1 MTGTVAVP
9 TWLAVVLGLTAIW
22 ALFARLLVPGVRWF
36 LRRRA
41 NRLIEELNKRL
52 DLKIPPLTL
61 AKRQVIID
69 RLVYDPQVI
78 EEVTRYSEREDI
90 PLEVAMDEI
99 RQYAREVAPAFNAYF
114 YFRFGSWVSK
124 QIVER
129 LYRVRFSQIDET
141 RLQAIDPNASV
152 VLVMNHRS
160 NVDYVLITYLV
171 LERVAVS
178 YAVGEWAQVWPLQ
191 QLVRAL
197 GAYFVRRNSGNALYR
212 RVLERYVQIAVAG
225 GAAQAIFPEGEL
237 SRTGE
242 LREPRIGLLDYM
254 LRDFDPDGPRDI
266 VFVPISINYDRVLED
281 RTLIAESTVDNERHL
296 GLQAVR
302 VCIRMLFR
310 SIKLKFQGRLY
321 RFGYACANFGTPL
334 SLRAYT
340 KQHRWQ
346 PRKESKAVRVPKVIA
361 LAQQIMTEI
370 GQNIPVLPVALLASI
385 LTEQPDARFSQADLE
400 QAVQARIDS
409 LRAANA
415 HVYIPRNDAAYFTTV
430 GLRMLTLRRLV
441 MLDDDGYQA
450 DKGQLA
456 LLQYYANSIHQLN

>member
-1 MTGTVAVP
+1 MTGTVTVP
-9 TWLAVVLGLTAIW
+9 TWLAVILGLTAIW

-52 DLKIPPLTL
+52 DLKIPPLAL

-78 EEVTRYSEREDI
+78 AEVTRYSEEQGI
-90 PLEVAMDEI
+90 PLDVAMDKV
-99 RQYAREVAPAFNAYF
+99 RRYAREVAPAFNAYF

-124 QIVER
+124 RIVER
-129 LYRVRFSQIDET
+129 LYRVRLGQIDESK
-141 RLQAIDPNASV
+141 LQAIDPNASV

-160 NVDYVLITYLV
+160 NVDYVLVTYLV

-225 GAAQAIFPEGEL
+225 GAAQAIFPEGSL
-237 SRTGE
+237 TRTGE

-254 LRDFDPDGPRDI
+254 LRDFDPEGPRDI

-281 RTLIAESTVDNERHL
+281 RTLIAEIADRNERHL
-296 GLQAVR
+296 GIQAVR
-302 VCIRMLFR
+302 VCTRMLFR
-310 SIKLKFQGRLY
+310 SIKLRLQGRLY

-334 SLRAYT
+334 SLRAYA
-340 KQHRWQ
+340 KQHDWQ
-346 PRKESKAVRVPKVIA
+346 PNKEPKAVRVPKVIT
-361 LAQQIMTEI
+361 LAQQIMADI
-370 GQNIPVLPVALLASI
+370 GQNIPVLPVALLAAV
-385 LTEQPDARFSQADLE
+385 LTERSDTRFTHAELE
-400 QAVQARIDS
+400 TAVQTRIDV
-409 LRAANA
+409 LLAANA
-415 HVYIPRNDAAYFTTV
+415 HVYIPRNDAAYFTSV

-441 MLDDDGYQA
+441 TLQGDTYQVDKNQLD
-450 DKGQLA
+450 
-456 LLQYYANSIHQLN
+456 LLHYYANSIRQLS

>member
-1 MTGTVAVP
+1 MTGTVAMP

-52 DLKIPPLTL
+52 DLKIPPLAL

-90 PLEVAMDEI
+90 PLEVAMDEV

-114 YFRFGSWVSK
+114 YFRFGSWISK
-124 QIVER
+124 RIVER
-129 LYRVRFSQIDET
+129 LYRVRFGQIDET
-141 RLQAIDPNASV
+141 KLQAIDPNASV

-160 NVDYVLITYLV
+160 NVDYVLVTYWV

-225 GAAQAIFPEGEL
+225 GAAQAI
-237 SRTGE
+237 
-242 LREPRIGLLDYM
+242 
-254 LRDFDPDGPRDI
+254 
-266 VFVPISINYDRVLED
+266 
-281 RTLIAESTVDNERHL
+281 
-296 GLQAVR
+296 
-302 VCIRMLFR
+302 
-310 SIKLKFQGRLY
+310 
-321 RFGYACANFGTPL
+321 
-334 SLRAYT
+334 
-340 KQHRWQ
+340 
-346 PRKESKAVRVPKVIA
+346 
-361 LAQQIMTEI
+361 
-370 GQNIPVLPVALLASI
+370 
-385 LTEQPDARFSQADLE
+385 
-400 QAVQARIDS
+400 
-409 LRAANA
+409 
-415 HVYIPRNDAAYFTTV
+415 
-430 GLRMLTLRRLV
+430 
-441 MLDDDGYQA
+441 
-450 DKGQLA
+450 
-456 LLQYYANSIHQLN
+456 

>member
-9 TWLAVVLGLTAIW
+9 TWLAVILGLTAIW
-22 ALFARLLVPGVRWF
+22 ALVSRLLVPGVRWF

-52 DLKIPPLTL
+52 HLKIPPFTL

-69 RLVYDPQVI
+69 RLVYDPSVI
-78 EEVTRYSEREDI
+78 EEATRYSEQQGV
-90 PLEVAMDEI
+90 PLQVAMDHVH
-99 RQYAREVAPAFNAYF
+99 RYAREVAPAFNAYF
-114 YFRFGSWVSK
+114 YFRVGSWVSK
-124 QIVER
+124 RIVER
-129 LYRVRFSQIDET
+129 LYRVRLGQIDEAKL
-141 RLQAIDPNASV
+141 RAIDPNASV

-160 NVDYVLITYLV
+160 NVDYVLVTYLV

-178 YAVGEWAQVWPLQ
+178 YAVGEWARVWPLQ

-225 GAAQAIFPEGEL
+225 GAAQAIFPEGGL
-237 SRTGE
+237 TRTGE

-281 RTLIAESTVDNERHL
+281 RTLIAPRSDSNERHL

-302 VCIRMLFR
+302 VCTRMLFR
-310 SIKLKFQGRLY
+310 SIKLKLQGRLY

-334 SLRAYT
+334 SLRAYAR
-340 KQHRWQ
+340 QHAWV
-346 PRKESKAVRVPKVIA
+346 PNKESKAVRVPKVIA
-361 LAQQIMTEI
+361 LAEYIMAEI

-385 LTEQPDARFSQADLE
+385 LTEQPGAEFTQAELE
-400 QAVQARIDS
+400 QVVQARIDA

-430 GLRMLTLRRLV
+430 GLRMLTLRHLV
-441 MLDDDGYQA
+441 NLQNGTYKAAA
-450 DKGQLA
+450 DQLP
-456 LLQYYANSIHQLN
+456 LLQYYANSISQLR